1 MNLTKKNLIEETR
14 KTLGVIVSIL
24 SLLIIGCSDNRIGI
38 NYDELFFD
46 IDVRLPLDEN
56 GYYHLQ
62 MDTLGWQTLHRI
74 SGSVYTHDGPVDV
87 VRFNWYSSHYW
98 YIGDTL
104 GYIVEY
110 GLTDDLEYVSYDT
123 TYITWFDGSEVP
135 TTNCCSYSNSDG
147 EVNNMIAPVQSMIGD
162 TITISYTYRDYSNSL
177 NEGNVNIVLD

>member
-14 KTLGVIVSIL
+14 KTLGVIVSVL

-162 TITISYTYRDYSNSL
+162 TITISYVYRDYSNSL

>member
-1 MNLTKKNLIEETR
+1 MNLTKKSLIRGTR
-14 KTLGVIVSIL
+14 KTLGVILSTL
-24 SLLIIGCSDNRIGI
+24 SLLIIGCSDNRVGI
-38 NYDELFFD
+38 NYDEVFFD

-62 MDTLGWQTLHRI
+62 MDRLNWQTLHRI
-74 SGSVYTHDGPVDV
+74 SGSVYTNDEPAELI
-87 VRFNWYSSHYW
+87 RFNWYSSHYW

-123 TYITWFDGSEVP
+123 TYVTWFNGSEVP
-135 TTNCCSYSNSDG
+135 TTNCCSYSNADG

-162 TITISYTYRDYSNSL
+162 TITISYVYRDYSNSL